1 MTIDLPGAPA
11 WARRLRWTDPVE
23 PGGMV
28 DAFLAEHR
36 TEAEAERLRQP
47 LRDILGG
54 APVTSADLLGMLVEA
69 DRVMIDALA
78 RLEGA

>member
-11 WARRLRWTDPVE
+11 WTRRLRWTDPVE
-23 PGGMV
+23 PVGMV

-36 TEAEAERLRQP
+36 TEAEADRLRQP
-47 LRDILGG
+47 LRDALGVVG
-54 APVTSADLLGMLVEA
+54 WVDVDLLTVFAEA
-69 DRVMIDALA
+69 DRIMTNTLA

>member
-11 WARRLRWTDPVE
+11 WTRRLRWTDPVA
-23 PGGMV
+23 PAAWV

-36 TEAEAERLRQP
+36 TEAEADRLRQP
-47 LRDILGG
+47 LRDTLGG
-54 APVTSADLLGMLVEA
+54 APAPVADLLGAFVEA
-69 DRVMIDALA
+69 DRIMVDTLA